1 MIDEDGT
8 LKISDF
14 GLSNL
19 SRKFKEGPNLQHT
32 TCGTINYIAPEVIKN
47 TSYDGQKADIWSCG
61 VILFV
66 LLTGDLPFEDS
77 KVQKLLEKIVLG
89 DFNYKGK
96 KGISSA
102 ARNLI
107 KNILDSNPRKRFSI
121 EDIKSHK
128 WFVNDYVDD
137 LEQYLDDEK

>member
-1 MIDEDGT
+1 MI
-8 LKISDF
+8 KISDF

-61 VILFV
+61 VILF
-66 LLTGDLPFEDS
+66 LMLTGELPFEDN
-77 KVQKLLEKIVLG
+77 KAWVQKLLEKIVLG

-96 KGISSA
+96 RNISSA
-102 ARNLI
+102 AKDLI
-107 KNILDSNPRKRFSI
+107 KGILDTNPRKRYTI
-121 EDIKSHK
+121 EDIKKDK
-128 WFVNDYVDD
+128 WFKV
-137 LEQYLDDEK
+137 